1 MAALAR
7 KCRQIFM
14 AAVFTFHTGKAI
26 VQITAI
32 EIATDYLLD
41 IGPSESVLPGEILIK
56 DLEKGFKIIFNAAV
70 VIRILRRNYMKKDI
84 LCQGDFG
91 KGISGKGF
99 LRTLRIVWLTK
110 GSMDS
115 VLPEHAVCKGLF
127 YEKTLAGINSLV
139 STIDDRPQTM

>member
-1 MAALAR
+1 MAT
-7 KCRQIFM
+7 
-14 AAVFTFHTGKAI
+14 VFTFHTGKAI

-84 LCQGDFG
+84 LCQGDFR
-91 KGISGKGF
+91 KGIFAYATDCVVDEGVHGF
-99 LRTLRIVWLTK
+99 SPSRTCRLQRVIL
-110 GSMDS
+110 
-115 VLPEHAVCKGLF
+115 
-127 YEKTLAGINSLV
+127 
-139 STIDDRPQTM
+139 